1 MDENY
6 TINDDLRACGL
17 PGDDEDDVAA
27 GAVPLVG
34 SSAAPVNV
42 DAAGD
47 GGTIPPSTPSSTPT
61 TSTSTSV
68 RKGKRRSAA
77 WNDFEELFQEGANG
91 KKVRYAAKC
100 RHCSHILT
108 GRSCAGTGHLLRHQ
122 KMCLAKQ
129 NHSSLVQSHLQFHS
143 DGSIINW
150 EYKPDLARKELC
162 RLIARLDLPL
172 GFGETEAFV
181 EYIQRAHN
189 PRFAKVSRQTTS
201 RDLAKFFAERR
212 LSLVDTLKSH
222 VSSVCLTSDIWSGN
236 AKEDYLSVVA
246 HFVSADWELEKR
258 VIALRLIDCSHSGV
272 NIAERIEQVVSEFGL
287 QDKIFSITLDNAS
300 ANTSAMSTLI
310 PKFVGYL
317 GPDHEPL
324 DSDSDSDKALVGLL
338 HQRCACHIINLIVK
352 SGLKRIKAYLEAFR
366 TAISFLNSS
375 NQRMA
380 AFHNFCILKGVR
392 PRKFGLNMDV
402 RWNSTYLML
411 KHLLPYKNVFSVFIS
426 AHYVHNGQP
435 LLTENHWVIAEKIL
449 LFLEMFYDSTVAL
462 SGVYYPTSPLMLHHI
477 IEIAGHL
484 HGQDSDPLL
493 RNIVVPMKLKF
504 LKYWQN
510 IPLLYS
516 FAFILDPRAK
526 VRGFHNVLQLLSQTV
541 GVDYSSYFTEV
552 RTQLHKLFNKYEN
565 KFGAVRSQRPAQ
577 PSAATGKKRTAWG
590 KIFGGPGTCGSPVLS
605 STPPISPASELS
617 SYLDSD
623 TISCYDDDFNIL
635 SWCLTGRVI
644 EERRR
649 RLLPETVEML
659 TCLKDWELGD
669 ARAQHDVE
677 KEVNE
682 LEETYKSPYPDMD
695 EGQASQPTPGP
706 GAT

>member
-17 PGDDEDDVAA
+17 PCDDEDDVAA

-34 SSAAPVNV
+34 SSSAPVNV
-42 DAAGD
+42 DAAGA
-47 GGTIPPSTPSSTPT
+47 GGTIPPSTPSSTPSSTPT
-61 TSTSTSV
+61 TSTGTSV
-68 RKGKRRSAA
+68 RKGKRRSTA

-91 KKVRYAAKC
+91 KK
-100 RHCSHILT
+100 
-108 GRSCAGTGHLLRHQ
+108 
-122 KMCLAKQ
+122 
-129 NHSSLVQSHLQFHS
+129 SHLQFHS

-317 GPDHEPL
+317 GPDPEPL
-324 DSDSDSDKALVGLL
+324 DSDSDSDKALLS
-338 HQRCACHIINLIVK
+338 IT
-352 SGLKRIKAYLEAFR
+352 SAFSR
-366 TAISFLNSS
+366 GYA
-375 NQRMA
+375 
-380 AFHNFCILKGVR
+380 
-392 PRKFGLNMDV
+392 PRKFGLDMD
-402 RWNSTYLML
+402 
-411 KHLLPYKNVFSVFIS
+411 
-426 AHYVHNGQP
+426 P

-493 RNIVVPMKLKF
+493 RNIAVPMKLKF
-504 LKYWQN
+504 LK
-510 IPLLYS
+510 
-516 FAFILDPRAK
+516 AK

-577 PSAATGKKRTAWG
+577 PSAATGKKRTTWG

-635 SWCLTGRVI
+635 SWWHEHKLSYPILSILAKDVMSVPVSTVSSESCFSLTGKVI

-695 EGQASQPTPGP
+695 EGQATPSQ
-706 GAT
+706 

>member
-17 PGDDEDDVAA
+17 PGDNKDDVAA

-42 DAAGD
+42 DAAGA

-61 TSTSTSV
+61 TSTGTSV

-77 WNDFEELFQEGANG
+77 WNDFEELFQEGANR
-91 KKVRYAAKC
+91 KK
-100 RHCSHILT
+100 S
-108 GRSCAGTGHLLRHQ
+108 Q
-122 KMCLAKQ
+122 
-129 NHSSLVQSHLQFHS
+129 LQFHS

-172 GFGETEAFV
+172 GF
-181 EYIQRAHN
+181 
-189 PRFAKVSRQTTS
+189 
-201 RDLAKFFAERR
+201 
-212 LSLVDTLKSH
+212 
-222 VSSVCLTSDIWSGN
+222 GN

-272 NIAERIEQVVSEFGL
+272 NIAEL
-287 QDKIFSITLDNAS
+287 
-300 ANTSAMSTLI
+300 
-310 PKFVGYL
+310 
-317 GPDHEPL
+317 
-324 DSDSDSDKALVGLL
+324 
-338 HQRCACHIINLIVK
+338 K

-375 NQRMA
+375 NQRIA
-380 AFHNFCILKGVR
+380 AFHKICIVKGVR
-392 PRKFGLNMDV
+392 PRKFGLDMDV

-449 LFLEMFYDSTVAL
+449 LFLEIFYDSPVAL

-617 SYLDSD
+617 SYLESD
-623 TISCYDDDFNIL
+623 TITCYDDDFNIL
-635 SWCLTGRVI
+635 SWWHEHKLSYPILSILAKDVMSVPVSTVSSESCCSLTGRVI

-659 TCLKDWELGD
+659 TCLKDWELEMQEPNMMLRRRSMNWRKVTKAPTQTWMKAKLVSKIAGSSPS
-669 ARAQHDVE
+669 ASSSAPCRRGQSRLQPSAIESKHAVVALRTVGVGLALSAVLISIRAWR
-677 KEVNE
+677 
-682 LEETYKSPYPDMD
+682 
-695 EGQASQPTPGP
+695 
-706 GAT
+706 

>member
-42 DAAGD
+42 DAVSA
-47 GGTIPPSTPSSTPT
+47 GGTVPPSTPSSTPT
-61 TSTSTSV
+61 TSTGTSV
-68 RKGKRRSAA
+68 HKGKRRSAA

-91 KKVRYAAKC
+91 KK
-100 RHCSHILT
+100 S
-108 GRSCAGTGHLLRHQ
+108 Q
-122 KMCLAKQ
+122 
-129 NHSSLVQSHLQFHS
+129 LQFHS

-172 GFGETEAFV
+172 GFGEIEAFV

-212 LSLVDTLKSH
+212 LSLLDTLKSH
-222 VSSVCLTSDIWSGN
+222 VSSVCFTFDIWSGN

-258 VIALRLIDCSHSGV
+258 VIALRLIDCSHSSV
-272 NIAERIEQVVSEFGL
+272 NIAEHIEQVISEFGL
-287 QDKIFSITLDNAS
+287 LDKIFSITLDNAS

-317 GPDHEPL
+317 GPDPEPL
-324 DSDSDSDKALVGLL
+324 DSDSNSNKTLIGLL
-338 HQRCACHIINLIVK
+338 HQ
-352 SGLKRIKAYLEAFR
+352 S
-366 TAISFLNSS
+366 
-375 NQRMA
+375 
-380 AFHNFCILKGVR
+380 FHNFCIVKGVR
-392 PRKFGLNMDV
+392 PRKFGLDMD
-402 RWNSTYLML
+402 
-411 KHLLPYKNVFSVFIS
+411 
-426 AHYVHNGQP
+426 P

-477 IEIAGHL
+477 IEIAGYL
-484 HGQDSDPLL
+484 NGQDSDPLL
-493 RNIVVPMKLKF
+493 RNIVVLMKLKF

-541 GVDYSSYFTEV
+541 GVDYSSYFIEV

-590 KIFGGPGTCGSPVLS
+590 KIFGGPGSCGSPVLS
-605 STPPISPASELS
+605 STPPISPTSELS

-623 TISCYDDDFNIL
+623 TITCYDDDFNIL
-635 SWCLTGRVI
+635 SWWHEHKLSYPIFSILAKDVMSVRVSTVSSESCFSLTGRVI

-695 EGQASQPTPGP
+695 EGQASQ
-706 GAT
+706 